1 MKHGRTHNEAGD
13 YCPQCLVH
21 ISRKVTGWTWLAVW
35 LETEMPNQTKL
46 VFNVLTF
53 FVFICLHFLHN
64 SRVYFKVWVI
74 WKQSQCHQVYDL
86 AKIDFHYE
94 CISFLVNNLHTF
106 CHWKV
111 VFSLILIL
119 HRAFS
124 HFMYLTFCQFCKRKM
139 VQSSFQKLFLNLDC
153 DVVSNLVVEIEI
165 SDGRMGRVKS
175 SHAVFSYFPLLEIV
189 SHPGRLSTESGER
202 IFTNVYCMWFLHI
215 KVCVFFQNTSLL

>member
-1 MKHGRTHNEAGD
+1 MKHGRTQNEAGD

-21 ISRKVTGWTWLAVW
+21 ILRKVTGWTWLAVW

-139 VQSSFQKLFLNLDC
+139 VQSWFQKLFC
-153 DVVSNLVVEIEI
+153 T
-165 SDGRMGRVKS
+165 G
-175 SHAVFSYFPLLEIV
+175 AVDRDEFSWAVWICSF
-189 SHPGRLSTESGER
+189 
-202 IFTNVYCMWFLHI
+202 N
-215 KVCVFFQNTSLL
+215 

>member
-1 MKHGRTHNEAGD
+1 MKHGRTQNEAGD

-35 LETEMPNQTKL
+35 LETEMPNQNKL
-46 VFNVLTF
+46 IFNVLTF

-64 SRVYFKVWVI
+64 SRVCFKVWVI

-124 HFMYLTFCQFCKRKM
+124 HFMYLTFCQFRKRKM
-139 VQSSFQKLFLNLDC
+139 VQSWFQKLFWNQDC
-153 DVVSNLVVEIEI
+153 DVVGNLVVEI
-165 SDGRMGRVKS
+165 
-175 SHAVFSYFPLLEIV
+175 
-189 SHPGRLSTESGER
+189 
-202 IFTNVYCMWFLHI
+202 FTFQFLF
-215 KVCVFFQNTSLL
+215 VCLYLTFC

>member
-1 MKHGRTHNEAGD
+1 MKHGRTQNEAGD

-53 FVFICLHFLHN
+53 FVFICLHFLRN
-64 SRVYFKVWVI
+64 SRVCFKVWVI

-124 HFMYLTFCQFCKRKM
+124 HFMYLTFCQFRKRKM
-139 VQSSFQKLFLNLDC
+139 VQSWFQKLFWNQDC
-153 DVVSNLVVEIEI
+153 DVVSNLVVEIAI
-165 SDGRMGRVKS
+165 YNFDLFHS
-175 SHAVFSYFPLLEIV
+175 ALLCIWK
-189 SHPGRLSTESGER
+189 RFFYDFALRWNITA
-202 IFTNVYCMWFLHI
+202 INLIHI
-215 KVCVFFQNTSLL
+215 KLNWLFNHDS

>member
-1 MKHGRTHNEAGD
+1 MKHGRTQNEAGD

-64 SRVYFKVWVI
+64 SRVCFKVWVI

-111 VFSLILIL
+111 VFSLIPLSPYKWC
-119 HRAFS
+119 RSCPPVPKWKAK
-124 HFMYLTFCQFCKRKM
+124 TF
-139 VQSSFQKLFLNLDC
+139 FLQP
-153 DVVSNLVVEIEI
+153 SI
-165 SDGRMGRVKS
+165 SWEASDWG
-175 SHAVFSYFPLLEIV
+175 
-189 SHPGRLSTESGER
+189 TEKGS
-202 IFTNVYCMWFLHI
+202 
-215 KVCVFFQNTSLL
+215 